1 MVSFSCEECG
11 DVLTKK
17 KLDPHRNRC
26 RGATFTCIDCMVHF
40 PGTTYRSHT
49 SCMTEEQKYHGPL
62 YKPKRQKPNQTQTPS
77 YQDNMAHRAYVE
89 DAAEEYETYQD
100 YQDYEVHESE
110 ADGGNSYNAMPPM
123 APMPPPAVPDDANVN
138 VFNYLVD
145 GTPNASNVNFPT
157 QQTPV
162 GYGGGRQ
169 LIRFE
174 SDVNNYVDESGYM
187 VDEGAMGQYAAA
199 YETPAPKSHR
209 RKTKDSELKKT
220 KKRKQLHIETSP
232 AALEPRNDEVMTD
245 APPVLHSGLTGGLN
259 RMMRPSQFPPSPD
272 YSGGDGAEP
281 SPTGSIKKKKHSK
294 SSKPRRTESFGS
306 SLKAL
311 VAGTSKAKVS
321 KKRKHSG
328 ERKEKK
334 RRTHRHS
341 TPEKAPK
348 LIEYK
353 AKSSDENGDENALIV
368 YRPRSDLF
376 LSLCTKGPESDRGCS
391 VNKALKR
398 YHRERTSSGTSLSK
412 GMEEK
417 ELWRSLRM
425 RRNDRGEIVLF
436 SLDEE
441 Q

>member
-1 MVSFSCEECG
+1 
-11 DVLTKK
+11 
-17 KLDPHRNRC
+17 
-26 RGATFTCIDCMVHF
+26 MVHF
-40 PGTTYRSHT
+40 PGTEYRSHT
-49 SCMTEEQKYHGPL
+49 SCMTEDQKYQGAL
-62 YKPKRQKPNQTQTPS
+62 YKPKRQKPNQTETSS
-77 YQDNMAHRAYVE
+77 YQDTMAHRAYVE
-89 DAAEEYETYQD
+89 DATEEYEKYQD
-100 YQDYEVHESE
+100 YQDYEVRESE

-138 VFNYLVD
+138 VFTYLVD
-145 GTPNASNVNFPT
+145 GTPNASNVNFPP
-157 QQTPV
+157 QQTPA
-162 GYGGGRQ
+162 GLGGGRQ

-174 SDVNNYVDESGYM
+174 SDASNYVDESGYM
-187 VDEGAMGQYAAA
+187 VDEGAMGQYPIA
-199 YETPAPKSHR
+199 YETPAPKAHR
-209 RKTKDSELKKT
+209 KKTKDSELKKN

-232 AALEPRNDEVMTD
+232 AALESRNDEVMTD

-272 YSGGDGAEP
+272 YSGGDAAEP

-321 KKRKHSG
+321 KKRKQSS

-341 TPEKAPK
+341 TSEKVPK
-348 LIEYK
+348 LIEYR
-353 AKSSDENGDENALIV
+353 AKSGDEKGDDSGAMIV

-376 LSLCTKGPESDRGCS
+376 LSLCTKGPESERGCS

-425 RRNDRGEIVLF
+425 RRNERGEIVLF
-436 SLDEE
+436 SLEEE